1 MLCVCICFVVKLTE
15 SICIVFFACSQVQDG
30 HGGTPLAHMLINEAL
45 NRPTVE
51 TCFEIF
57 RQYDPEFVNKYVA
70 SSGGFDGLWEQ
81 SRSGEHFDAFE
92 EDEEDEDAG
101 GGEKEGQTDNIDRHD
116 SMAQAAM
123 QGMPGFLVDSNTENG
138 TLPPPPPPHGD
149 RRTSTL
155 IETDEDEETDDEDG
169 SGIDPEYNMNG
180 QLVYDTH
187 RQHNTPP
194 PPPPPLPQQESASAL
209 AWEKLSPTSP
219 PPSEDLLTEELS
231 PLRVS
236 PTFCCCNN
244 GHHLKWTVLNY
255 SWDCDRCGIS
265 YHSSVPAHGCKL
277 CEYDICDQCCRNA
290 WETHHPHDEERPYVI
305 PSGIVK
311 LVKDQSEVGVGTVYG
326 GGGSGGGDGSME
338 TDLFVSTEEIQ
349 C

>member
-1 MLCVCICFVVKLTE
+1 MF
-15 SICIVFFACSQVQDG
+15 FFARTQVQDG

-51 TCFEIF
+51 KCFEIF
-57 RQYDPEFVNKYVA
+57 RQYDPEFVNRYVA

-81 SRSGEHFDAFE
+81 SRSGEHFDALE
-92 EDEEDEDAG
+92 EDKDVQGEEKEG
-101 GGEKEGQTDNIDRHD
+101 GGEKEGRTDEIDRHD

-138 TLPPPPPPHGD
+138 ALPPPPPPPLGAK
-149 RRTSTL
+149 RTSTL
-155 IETDEDEETDDEDG
+155 PETDEDEETEDEDG
-169 SGIDPEYNMNG
+169 SGMDPEYNING
-180 QLVYDTH
+180 QLVYDAH
-187 RQHNTPP
+187 RQHNSPP
-194 PPPPPLPQQESASAL
+194 PPPPPPSLPQQESASAL

-219 PPSEDLLTEELS
+219 PPSEDLLAEDLS
-231 PLRVS
+231 PLRFS
-236 PTFCCCNN
+236 PTFCCCDN
-244 GHHLKWTVLNY
+244 GHHLTWTVLNY

-265 YHSSVPAHGCKL
+265 YHSSVAAHGCEL

-290 WETHHPHDEERPYVI
+290 WETPHPHDEERPYVI
-305 PSGIVK
+305 PPGIVK
-311 LVKDQSEVGVGTVYG
+311 LVKDQSDVGGDGTVNGVG
-326 GGGSGGGDGSME
+326 GGGGGGDGSMEE